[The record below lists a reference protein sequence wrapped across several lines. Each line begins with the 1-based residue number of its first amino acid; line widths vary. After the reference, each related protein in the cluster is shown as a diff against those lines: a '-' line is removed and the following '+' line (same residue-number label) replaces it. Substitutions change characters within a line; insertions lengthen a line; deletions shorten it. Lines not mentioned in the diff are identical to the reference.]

1 VIRINL
7 LPHREEKRK
16 ERRKYFL
23 IVAFVDAVVAAV
35 VIGLV
40 WAYFD
45 SEITTQNLRNDFLKK
60 ENAKLDK
67 EIEEIQKLKEETDR
81 LLARKQVIERLQG
94 DRSEP
99 VILLDQL
106 ARRVPDGVYIKSI
119 TPENGARIRITGFA
133 QSSARVSTLMR
144 NLDASPYMEGAE
156 LTEIKA
162 SIENKRRLNEFS
174 LTFKMKRT
182 ATDDQKKKD
191 AGKAAATPA
200 APATAA
206 PATAAPASAAGATKA
221 PAAAAPATAPA
232 AAPATP
238 PAPAPAAVPAKK

>member
-1 VIRINL
+1 MIRVNL

-16 ERRKYFL
+16 ARRKYFL
-23 IVAFVDAVVAAV
+23 IVAFADAIVAAF

-40 WAYFD
+40 WTYFD
-45 SEITTQNLRNDFLKK
+45 SEITTQNQRNDFLKK

-106 ARRVPDGVYIKSI
+106 SRRVPDGVYIKSI
-119 TPENGARIRITGFA
+119 TPENGNRIRITGFA

-144 NLDASPYMEGAE
+144 NLDASQYMEGAE

-162 SIENKRRLNEFS
+162 AIENKRRLNEFS

-182 ATDDQKKKD
+182 SIEDQKKKD
-191 AGKAAATPA
+191 AAKAATTPAA

-206 PATAAPASAAGATKA
+206 PAKPA
-221 PAAAAPATAPA
+221 PAAAAPATAPVPA
-232 AAPATP
+232 TAPAV
-238 PAPAPAAVPAKK
+238 APAKK